1 MAKRIYD
8 QTLGQLAGVQVTTD
22 GLGNI
27 VRDGTEAYAQM
38 TVSASGQPIAST
50 AGTGNLVSLSGAT
63 VAAGSI
69 SFSANNQYAIIDTQG
84 FEGAS
89 FTVSGFGTATLAVQW
104 SNLAASGFVAGT
116 VSTVGSSTTGT
127 TITANGQYT
136 AASGGRYMKVL
147 VTAFTTG
154 PIVVTPV
161 LIAGSSVGGSG
172 GGAAGDVNLTQ
183 VAGTAVTAGAGAVT
197 AGTQR
202 TTLASDDPAVVALQA
217 MQAAT
222 GPVLIPSAGTP
233 VKGLTAAAN
242 TQAKELAKIAV
253 NQTEAIQRLA
263 EAFGRNTDAMVAI
276 RKQLRRNRNTLAMK
290 NENPTPPSP
299 GLFDRVATIATG
311 IGIDEMAVRAV
322 ARQMRKLVK
331 EPIVAALAARSDT
344 SQFVSTARAFL
355 GTEFGDAALS
365 LVMSAAVR
373 YIPVVP
379 QDWREPL
386 AREFVV
392 EGGASIIDTLADV
405 FAAPIREAFAN
416 AAGTLANPNIFPPQ
430 KSNAQTFDVK
440 PVVPAADTVSAPEAV
455 PVNR

>member
-1 MAKRIYD
+1 MELCGY
-8 QTLGQLAGVQVTTD
+8 QTPC
-22 GLGNI
+22 
-27 VRDGTEAYAQM
+27 VRLVDDDRGDSFYPGDNRRVVSPNCIDCDGTIPPNQKVGERYRERCRECANAHR
-38 TVSASGQPIAST
+38 IAS
-50 AGTGNLVSLSGAT
+50 AT
-63 VAAGSI
+63 EA
-69 SFSANNQYAIIDTQG
+69 Q
-84 FEGAS
+84 
-89 FTVSGFGTATLAVQW
+89 
-104 SNLAASGFVAGT
+104 
-116 VSTVGSSTTGT
+116 
-127 TITANGQYT
+127 T
-136 AASGGRYMKVL
+136 AA
-147 VTAFTTG
+147 
-154 PIVVTPV
+154 
-161 LIAGSSVGGSG
+161 
-172 GGAAGDVNLTQ
+172 
-183 VAGTAVTAGAGAVT
+183 
-197 AGTQR
+197 
-202 TTLASDDPAVVALQA
+202 LASQ
-217 MQAAT
+217 
-222 GPVLIPSAGTP
+222 
-233 VKGLTAAAN
+233 TAAAN

>member
-172 GGAAGDVNLTQ
+172 GGAAAGGLTDTAATSGTGGSWTVPALLRGILNTLLASVTEMAPRPWRVDYASFRTKTIIA
-183 VAGTAVTAGAGAVT
+183 VAGADTDELLAPGAAGIRTFVYGGFLQTDIACVLTFKAGANAGA
-197 AGTQR
+197 
-202 TTLASDDPAVVALQA
+202 
-217 MQAAT
+217 
-222 GPVLIPSAGTP
+222 
-233 VKGLTAAAN
+233 
-242 TQAKELAKIAV
+242 
-253 NQTEAIQRLA
+253 
-263 EAFGRNTDAMVAI
+263 
-276 RKQLRRNRNTLAMK
+276 
-290 NENPTPPSP
+290 
-299 GLFDRVATIATG
+299 
-311 IGIDEMAVRAV
+311 
-322 ARQMRKLVK
+322 
-331 EPIVAALAARSDT
+331 
-344 SQFVSTARAFL
+344 STA
-355 GTEFGDAALS
+355 
-365 LVMSAAVR
+365 
-373 YIPVVP
+373 
-379 QDWREPL
+379 
-386 AREFVV
+386 
-392 EGGASIIDTLADV
+392 
-405 FAAPIREAFAN
+405 
-416 AAGTLANPNIFPPQ
+416 IFPPISLAAGQ
-430 KSNAQTFDVK
+430 LLDLSLLGGEEPEIYTGTAEGLYLTKST
-440 PVVPAADTVSAPEAV
+440 AATINGVLFSKGA
-455 PVNR
+455 